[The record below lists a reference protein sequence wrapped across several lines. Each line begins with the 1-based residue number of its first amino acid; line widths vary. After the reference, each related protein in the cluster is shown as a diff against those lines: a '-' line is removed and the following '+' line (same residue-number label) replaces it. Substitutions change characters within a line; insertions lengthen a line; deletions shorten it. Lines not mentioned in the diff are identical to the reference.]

1 MVYEKEKFIAEYQ
14 KMVEAADLDCFSDST
29 IGERLHIIAE
39 NLDTYGSRFNLTAIT
54 ESQEV
59 LAKHFIDSLFAAKE
73 ANTILQASHSPGN
86 RLLDVGSGAGFPSLP
101 IAAAL
106 PDLSVTALDSTAKK
120 ITYIKDTAGKCG
132 LASFDAICTRAEE
145 AGQKEMREQFDIVTA
160 RAVARLPVL
169 MELCTP
175 FLRVGGHFIAMK
187 GSAAQEEVEEARR
200 AASLLSCELVRITP
214 YFLPGLEDQRFLLIY
229 RKNSPTSST
238 YPRNAAR
245 IAKKPL

>member
-1 MVYEKEKFIAEYQ
+1 MVYEKEKFIIEYQ
-14 KMVEAADLDCFSDST
+14 KMANAADLNCFSDPA
-29 IGERLHIIAE
+29 IGARLHIIAE

-54 ESQEV
+54 EPQEV

-73 ANTILQASHSPGN
+73 ADTILQVSHSTKN
-86 RLLDVGSGAGFPSLP
+86 QLLDVGSGAGFPSLP

-106 PDLSVTALDSTAKK
+106 PYLFVTALDSTAKK
-120 ITYIKDTAGKCG
+120 IAYIKDTAEKCG

-145 AGQKEMREQFDIVTA
+145 AGRKEMREQFDIVTA

-169 MELCTP
+169 MELCIP

-187 GSAAQEEVEEARR
+187 GSAAQEEIEEARH
-200 AASLLSCELVRITP
+200 AAVLLSCELVRITP
-214 YFLPGLEDQRFLLIY
+214 YFLPGLKDQRFLLIY
-229 RKNSPTSST
+229 RKNSSTSST

>member
-1 MVYEKEKFIAEYQ
+1 MVYEKEKFIVEYQ
-14 KMVEAADLDCFSDST
+14 KMAADAGLDCFCDPV
-29 IGERLHIIAE
+29 IGERLHIIAA
-39 NLDTYGSRFNLTAIT
+39 NLDECSKRFNLTAIT
-54 ESQEV
+54 EPREV
-59 LAKHFIDSLFAAKE
+59 LAKHFIDSLFTAKE
-73 ANTILQASHSPGN
+73 ATSHSPGN
-86 RLLDVGSGAGFPSLP
+86 LLDVGSGAGFPSLP

-106 PDLSVTALDSTAKK
+106 PGVHVTALDSTNKK
-120 ITYIKDTAGKCG
+120 ITYIRDTAEKCG

-145 AGQKEMREQFDIVTA
+145 AGRGELREQFDIVTA

-187 GSAAQEEVEEARR
+187 GSAAREEAEEARN
-200 AASLLSCELVRITP
+200 AASLLSCELIRITP
-214 YFLPGLEDQRFLLIY
+214 YFLPGWEDQRFLLIY

-245 IAKKPL
+245 IAKKSL